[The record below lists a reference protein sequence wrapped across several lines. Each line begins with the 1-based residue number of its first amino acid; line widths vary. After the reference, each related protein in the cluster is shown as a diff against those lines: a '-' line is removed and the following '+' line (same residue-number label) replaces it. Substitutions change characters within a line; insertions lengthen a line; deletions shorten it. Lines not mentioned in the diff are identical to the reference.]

1 MCEDGGRADRVIDPA
16 PISSGLGRE
25 KLQATGGKA
34 QRDGSRVD
42 MTVGM
47 RSKVVG

>member
-1 MCEDGGRADRVIDPA
+1 MCEDGGRADRAIDPA

-34 QRDGSRVD
+34 QRDRGRVD
-42 MTVGM
+42 MAVGVG
-47 RSKVVG
+47 SKVVG